1 MFTTKEIKIK
11 NSQRMAKRERNIEKF
26 NHLTP
31 KKYLDKQST
40 CRTFC
45 KLEKKYGYDYDFGD
59 SQTLKYMRE
68 DF

>member
-1 MFTTKEIKIK
+1 
-11 NSQRMAKRERNIEKF
+11 MAKRERNIEKF